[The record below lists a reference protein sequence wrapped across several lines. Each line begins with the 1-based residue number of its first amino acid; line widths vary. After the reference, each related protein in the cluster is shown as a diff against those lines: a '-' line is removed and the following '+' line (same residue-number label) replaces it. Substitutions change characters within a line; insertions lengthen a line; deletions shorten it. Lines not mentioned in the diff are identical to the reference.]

1 MAIYPLLSRASF
13 LYCLFALPISDGLN
27 RQVNMAAAEA
37 NAAQSFQAALGH
49 IGFSVQAQPV
59 VVVAQGFISMALLSL
74 VTAYQMKQLCKLIH
88 ENADNPVPINM
99 LQQQILLSM
108 WHWVVNRQRL
118 GLPVDP
124 DEFTAIIALSNLRL
138 WCACKKMKILVKK
151 KQ

>member
-59 VVVAQGFISMALLSL
+59 VVAQGFISMALLSL

-108 WHWVVNRQRL
+108 
-118 GLPVDP
+118 
-124 DEFTAIIALSNLRL
+124 
-138 WCACKKMKILVKK
+138 
-151 KQ
+151 